1 MKSPYLNKSTV
12 EWATITDDLIEKHPL
27 KSNVIVDIV
36 LKSWKWIFKSKIG
49 NFYIGI
55 DIFPTPQ
62 IMSFLLHE
70 LVALALEE
78 EHPRIWKKGEAKNEK
93 DLVFTNDNAF
103 SIEIKAS
110 SDKKH
115 VFGNRSYAQEES
127 STAQKSKLGYY
138 ITINFEKFIENKQP
152 EITIIRF
159 GFLEHTD
166 WMGQAA
172 ATGQQARL
180 SADAYKH
187 KLRILYEK
195 KD

>member
-1 MKSPYLNKSTV
+1 MKSPYLNKSTN
-12 EWATITDDLIEKHPL
+12 EWSDITDYLIKKHPL
-27 KSNVIVDIV
+27 KTTEIVKII
-36 LKSWKWIFKSKIG
+36 LKSWEWIFKSKIG
-49 NFYIGI
+49 NFNIGK

-70 LVALALEE
+70 LIALALEE
-78 EHPRIWKKGEAKNEK
+78 KYPRKWKKGEAKDEK
-93 DLVFTNDNAF
+93 DLVYLTNNDY

-115 VFGNRSYAQEES
+115 IFGNRSYAQEENS
-127 STAQKSKLGYY
+127 KSQKSKSGYY

-159 GFLEHTD
+159 GYLEHTD
-166 WMGQAA
+166 WIGQAA

-180 SADAYKH
+180 GLDTYKH
-187 KLRILYEK
+187 KLKIIYQKEV
-195 KD
+195 